1 MKSLTNNHTG
11 YPRLIK
17 VHFSGERAELRLQ
30 NVSIS
35 NYYKCQEII
44 IEIKIKKKK
53 IMTMSIN

>member
-53 IMTMSIN
+53 